1 LLRRLGD
8 RRRQRPDGNWG
19 AETLHGFVRLAR
31 VVALERIGG
40 QRANADFSAGSS
52 AVGREL
58 RRAAHSERGHA
69 RWEGESDAP
78 KGRLCDLSCASH
90 TVEEE
95 RMKESYS
102 EGVATHADP
111 ESCGGDREVAVE
123 ALDRGTCAPAIE
135 PRN

>member
-1 LLRRLGD
+1 MLHRLGD

-31 VVALERIGG
+31 VGALERIGG

-78 KGRLCDLSCASH
+78 KGRLCDLSAS
-90 TVEEE
+90 
-95 RMKESYS
+95 YQNL
-102 EGVATHADP
+102 
-111 ESCGGDREVAVE
+111 
-123 ALDRGTCAPAIE
+123 ALGRSTIQRVSPDLT
-135 PRN
+135 

>member
-1 LLRRLGD
+1 M
-8 RRRQRPDGNWG
+8 
-19 AETLHGFVRLAR
+19 RLAR

-78 KGRLCDLSCASH
+78 KGRLCDLSAGKYICIREFIWPA
-90 TVEEE
+90 
-95 RMKESYS
+95 RL
-102 EGVATHADP
+102 
-111 ESCGGDREVAVE
+111 GGQALHVGKVGAVE
-123 ALDRGTCAPAIE
+123 AR
-135 PRN
+135 